1 MSRGNLTPGAVGIAV
16 PLYDG
21 EGRPLEASL
30 GIVSMVDLDVEHTAK
45 RLLATAKQITAR
57 E

>member
-1 MSRGNLTPGAVGIAV
+1 M